1 MIKSGRAG
9 NGFTVLEIIAGLVII
24 SVLAAVVIP
33 RYISLDERAKQKALN
48 AGIAELNGRET
59 LTWSNLKISESGYL
73 DDAHLFGLM
82 DTTLGSD
89 YSWEGGSPNISG
101 GTLIFRLGTSA
112 PLSRSES
119 SIESPAQW
127 SR

>member
-1 MIKSGRAG
+1 MKSGRAG

-112 PLSRSES
+112 PLSRTGS

-127 SR
+127 TR

>member
-1 MIKSGRAG
+1 M
-9 NGFTVLEIIAGLVII
+9 LEIIAGLVII